1 MKRRLAG
8 LSAIAG
14 LVLSG
19 LSPVPSYSQKN
30 TSLRAYCGR
39 DGGTPATLIDNGSK
53 IVVLIR
59 WTRDFSPEWNP
70 QKRCEQVSRKIQQNL
85 KSGALVEIVPA
96 TANGYPVLCAAP
108 NKVDSSYY
116 NCPDSQ
122 ILLTLKSVDDPN
134 IFIDS
139 LYELSTGRSAQS
151 IDHSSAL
158 TSVNGTSNLD
168 FSLFLHFGIL
178 PSPSW
183 DIPSTR
189 KNSLWGSDQNL
200 PSRSES
206 SEVITPSVIEK
217 KQPITFACIMN
228 DKKIAT
234 VARTSKGDVPI
245 IIWTSNFFNSS
256 GWSPELRCKQ
266 SSQKF
271 EYLRQNDSLNYIT
284 SGKINGYPVIC
295 GAKAVNDSCTN
306 ESVLFTLKENDD
318 PLKVLNQIFL
328 SNVDVPVDEN
338 GFGKKDGRDFV
349 CLSRGAS
356 GSCSGLLI
364 MANEL

>member
-1 MKRRLAG
+1 MEAVKYSRALCVTTFG
-8 LSAIAG
+8 LIVAI
-14 LVLSG
+14 
-19 LSPVPSYSQKN
+19 SQPAVAD
-30 TSLRAYCGR
+30 RARGRVYCGK
-39 DGGTPATLIDNGSK
+39 DGDTPTTLIDNGSRT
-53 IVVLIR
+53 VGLVR

-70 QKRCEQVSRKIQQNL
+70 QKRCEQVSKKFAQNQE
-85 KSGALVEIVPA
+85 SGALVEIVPA
-96 TANGYPVLCAAP
+96 RANGYPVVCAAP
-108 NKVDSSYY
+108 NKVDSVDYT
-116 NCPDSQ
+116 CPDAQ
-122 ILLTLKSVDDPN
+122 ILITLRPEDYANRFVDQLWK
-134 IFIDS
+134 ITS
-139 LYELSTGRSAQS
+139 SEVLS
-151 IDHSSAL
+151 HSSAL
-158 TSVNGTSNLD
+158 TRINRTSNLN
-168 FSLFLHFGIL
+168 FSRFTRSL
-178 PSPSW
+178 PSTSC
-183 DIPSTR
+183 DIPPTR
-189 KNSLWGSDQNL
+189 KHPLWGSDQNL

-306 ESVLFTLKENDD
+306 ESILFTLKENDD